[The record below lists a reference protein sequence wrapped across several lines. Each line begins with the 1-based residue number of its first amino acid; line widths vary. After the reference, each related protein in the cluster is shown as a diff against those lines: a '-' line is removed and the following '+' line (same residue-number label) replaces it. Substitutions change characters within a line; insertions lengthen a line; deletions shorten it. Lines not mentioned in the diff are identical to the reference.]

1 MDTSFH
7 NMNSLFSQLGL
18 PEDDNAIEAFVRE
31 HHLESSVRID
41 QASFWSAMQSA
52 FLKEAIQQDSDWTE
66 IVDQLDARLRH

>member
-18 PEDDNAIEAFVRE
+18 PENDNAIETFVRE

>member
-18 PEDDNAIEAFVRE
+18 PENDNAIEAFVRE

>member
-52 FLKEAIQQDSDWTE
+52 FLKEAIQQDADWTE